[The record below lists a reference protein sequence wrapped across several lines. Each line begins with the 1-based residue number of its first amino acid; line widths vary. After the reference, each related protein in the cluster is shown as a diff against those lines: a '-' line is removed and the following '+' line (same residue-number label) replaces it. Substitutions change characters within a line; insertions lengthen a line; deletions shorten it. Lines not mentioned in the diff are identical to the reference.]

1 MVSAVKI
8 HAVSAVTKITML
20 LYPQSQCFAS
30 KIVFQTISEFNE
42 SNWFPLDESIDALIE
57 IL

>member
-1 MVSAVKI
+1 MA
-8 HAVSAVTKITML
+8 L
-20 LYPQSQCFAS
+20 
-30 KIVFQTISEFNE
+30 FQTISEFNE